1 MQHIEELSKSKTRV
15 GMVCKNNLFW
25 GQLMVSLMSPT
36 ELAMPTKLQCRAGEG
51 ESILLVVNGWREANG
66 EDCHPKIEVFF
77 L

>member
-1 MQHIEELSKSKTRV
+1 MKSFPNPRQESAWF
-15 GMVCKNNLFW
+15 GKNNLFW